1 MKPRELL
8 VAAVAAAL
16 FLSPVLA
23 GIPTLHLG
31 TDVLND
37 AEIRRIEDGKVVIA
51 YQGGL
56 GTFALAAFSEPEQ
69 KQILKELH
77 MSAEMFEKKRV
88 DDQSRK
94 ARAVAATQQAE
105 AERQLKATLAGAE
118 QAKQEEAVRQ
128 QQQQQDATDKDRIA
142 KGQVKVDGRW
152 FNKQTCQ
159 QCGGTGGR
167 TVIIPAETVL
177 DDDSRGPIMANGGG
191 FMRQRAVRLPPTS
204 TFVKCTACDGRG
216 GFLTEVK

>member
-128 QQQQQDATDKDRIA
+128 QQQQQDDVDPL
-142 KGQVKVDGRW
+142 QV
-152 FNKQTCQ
+152 TC
-159 QCGGTGGR
+159 
-167 TVIIPAETVL
+167 P
-177 DDDSRGPIMANGGG
+177 
-191 FMRQRAVRLPPTS
+191 
-204 TFVKCTACDGRG
+204 
-216 GFLTEVK
+216 